1 MRRKEREERTKGE
14 GKGRRRCTPTI
25 PPIGSRGWR
34 VSSSRP
40 SPLYSEL
47 GASLGYRRH
56 CLKENKTKPEA
67 HRCQLMTNLCIY
79 LQKLFGEKDDQ
90 KTHLDVIFL
99 TESPSCLRSQSHGK
113 KRWGLKFNF

>member
-47 GASLGYRRH
+47 GVSLGYRRH
-56 CLKENKTKPEA
+56 CLKENKTKPKA
-67 HRCQLMTNLCIY
+67 HRCQLMKNLCIY
-79 LQKLFGEKDDQ
+79 L
-90 KTHLDVIFL
+90 
-99 TESPSCLRSQSHGK
+99 
-113 KRWGLKFNF
+113 